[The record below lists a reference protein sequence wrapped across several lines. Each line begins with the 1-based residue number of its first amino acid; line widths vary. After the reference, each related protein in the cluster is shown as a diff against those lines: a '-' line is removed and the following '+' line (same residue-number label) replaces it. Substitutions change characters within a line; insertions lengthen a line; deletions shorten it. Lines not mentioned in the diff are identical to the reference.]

1 MDGEDMRPV
10 SARVPAADAPL
21 FLPPPPPPPKA
32 PATGRG
38 SLCALEYALLIVA
51 LIALLIVA
59 FYLIDDQALR
69 GQVRY
74 IGPLLR
80 P

>member
-21 FLPPPPPPPKA
+21 FLPPPPPDA
-32 PATGRG
+32 PVTGRG
-38 SLCALEYALLIVA
+38 GLCALEYALLIVA
-51 LIALLIVA
+51 LVALLIVA